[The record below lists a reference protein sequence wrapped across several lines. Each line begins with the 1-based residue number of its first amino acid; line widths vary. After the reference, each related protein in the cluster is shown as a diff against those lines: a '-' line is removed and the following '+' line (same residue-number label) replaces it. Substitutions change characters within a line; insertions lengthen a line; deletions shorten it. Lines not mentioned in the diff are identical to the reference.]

1 MTQSKILALYKP
13 NSKNTG
19 HACSFSQSPKDGT
32 IYSSLIK
39 QSSWNDVKKIG
50 SFANSRN
57 DVTKNVSIKLSQV
70 EVAAILDCL
79 ERNRP
84 YSTLHDS
91 DKQQK
96 SIQFTPW
103 INKPMN
109 EGEKPVQKG
118 FSFSISVTDKQDSTT
133 KNAFYIGINFAEG
146 RLIRA
151 YLDNALK
158 KSFENAEVVE
168 SEGI

>member
-13 NSKNTG
+13 NKNNTG
-19 HACSFSQSPKDGT
+19 HACSFSQSKDGT
-32 IYSSLIK
+32 VFSAILK
-39 QSSWNDVKKIG
+39 QSGWDETKKVG
-50 SFANSRN
+50 SFLASRN
-57 DVTKNVSIKLSQV
+57 DPLKNVNIKLSQV

-96 SIQFTPW
+96 SIQFIPW

-133 KNAFYIGINFAEG
+133 KNAFYIGITFPEG

-151 YLDNALK
+151 YLDNALN
-158 KSFENAEVVE
+158 KSFDLVEIVEN
-168 SEGI
+168 SI